1 MGYPRSRLPATRHQ
15 IWSQATGGSPQR
27 LSREGNLCLQVVL
40 VVQGLFQ
47 MAQQCPPNEYF
58 DRLLN
63 ACKPCHLRCSNTP
76 PLICQRYCNTVK
88 GTNAILWTC
97 LGLSLLLS
105 LTVFVLM
112 ILLRKMSSEPSK
124 DKFKSTGSPL
134 QNKANAD
141 LDDRKASRTGEEI
154 LSRSL
159 EYTVED
165 CTCEDCV
172 KSQPKVDS
180 DHFFPLPA
188 MEEGATILVTTKTNG
203 YCSGLLAAES
213 LTRMEKSISTR

>member
-1 MGYPRSRLPATRHQ
+1 MCPRLHS
-15 IWSQATGGSPQR
+15 
-27 LSREGNLCLQVVL
+27 
-40 VVQGLFQ
+40 
-47 MAQQCPPNEYF
+47 
-58 DRLLN
+58 RLLN

-134 QNKANAD
+134 QNEANAD

-188 MEEGATILVTTKTNG
+188 MEEGATILVTTKTND
-203 YCSGLLAAES
+203 YCRGLLADES

>member
-1 MGYPRSRLPATRHQ
+1 
-15 IWSQATGGSPQR
+15 
-27 LSREGNLCLQVVL
+27 
-40 VVQGLFQ
+40 
-47 MAQQCPPNEYF
+47 MAQQCLQNEYF

-63 ACKPCHLRCSNTP
+63 DCKPCHLRCPNTP
-76 PLICQRYCNTVK
+76 PLTCQRYCHTMK

-112 ILLRKMSSEPSK
+112 VLLRKMRSEPSK
-124 DKFKSTGSPL
+124 DKFKSTGSAF
-134 QNKANAD
+134 QKEANAGR
-141 LDDRKASRTGEEI
+141 DDRKDSRTGEEI

-159 EYTVED
+159 EYTVEE

-188 MEEGATILVTTKTNG
+188 MEEGATILVTTKTND
-203 YCSGLLAAES
+203 YCSGLLAAGS
-213 LTRMEKSISTR
+213 ITRMEESISTR